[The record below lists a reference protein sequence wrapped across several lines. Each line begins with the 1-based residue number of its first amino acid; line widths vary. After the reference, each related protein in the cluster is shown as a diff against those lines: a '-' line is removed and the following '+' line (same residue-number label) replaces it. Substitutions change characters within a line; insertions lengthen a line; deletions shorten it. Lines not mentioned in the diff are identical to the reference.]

1 MSRKL
6 ISVIIPTYNRSDLL
20 AKAIQSVKDQ
30 TYPEIQIIVADDGSQ
45 DNTAEIVKQFED
57 VEYYYQENKGQ
68 GAARNLGLKYAK
80 GEYIAS
86 LDSDDIWFEDFLE
99 NAADALERFEAD
111 FVFLNWTEYFGEKQQ
126 QSSWERDGM
135 WKKFAGHRNGEW
147 LLLDDKE
154 VRRLFIDSCP
164 APSSALLIKRSS
176 MVAGWS
182 EEMKI
187 ADDWYLIL
195 EMIFNKPCR
204 AAFTLKSHWKKH
216 IHEDNI
222 YHGRDPLKVLE
233 EFGLHDEPLF
243 AIRFNDLMTPSEK
256 ASLRRKQAVNHLHFV
271 RLKLKQD
278 GLSDVV
284 FRSSLKTLRFT
295 TIAFTHAPLSSVSYL
310 VHLCR
315 DHLKNRMSIAQAKRE
330 EIENPKKI
338 ELSSSLDTALKSET
352 ER

>member
-1 MSRKL
+1 MFRKL
-6 ISVIIPTYNRSDLL
+6 ISVIIPTFNRSDLL
-20 AKAIQSVKDQ
+20 VKAIQSVKDQ
-30 TYPEIQIIVADDGSQ
+30 TYPEIQIIVADDGSR
-45 DNTAEIVKQFED
+45 DNTAEIVEQFAD

-68 GAARNLGLKYAK
+68 GAARNLGLKHAK

-111 FVFLNWTEYFGEKQQ
+111 FVFLNWTEFFGERQQ
-126 QSSWERDGM
+126 KSSWERDGM
-135 WKKFAGHRNGEW
+135 WKKFAGDKSDDW
-147 LLLDDKE
+147 FILDDRE

-164 APSSALLIKRSS
+164 SPSSALLIKRSS

-204 AAFTLKSHWKKH
+204 AAFTLKSSWKKH

-243 AIRFNDLMTPSEK
+243 AIHFEGLMTPAEK
-256 ASLRRKQAVNHLHFV
+256 ASMRRKQAVNHLHFV
-271 RLKLKQD
+271 RLKIKQD
-278 GLSDVV
+278 GLSDIV

-295 TIAFTHAPLSSVSYL
+295 TIAFTHAPLSSISYL
-310 VHLCR
+310 LQLCT
-315 DHLKNRMSIAQAKRE
+315 DHLKNRRRIAQANRGE
-330 EIENPKKI
+330 VENKKNI
-338 ELSSSLDTALKSET
+338 ELSNALDPALKSKT
-352 ER
+352 EK